1 MYNVFD
7 YLTGNK
13 LIYLIN
19 GALYTNDYVIVEI
32 DEENEQQ
39 WAVSLTSVWEVDK
52 NLSFESEPFIDSF
65 KPSIV
70 KFALQYY
77 KDKGVLDTSIDI
89 HNIYLVTS
97 SHYGNSV

>member
-19 GALYTNDYVIVEI
+19 GALYTNDYVVIEI

-39 WAVSLTSVWEVDK
+39 WIVSLTTGWEDGRH
-52 NLSFESEPFIDSF
+52 LLYESEPFVDSF

-70 KFALQYY
+70 KYALQSY
-77 KDKGVLDTSIDI
+77 KDKGVLETSLTLD
-89 HNIYLVTS
+89 NIYLVTS
-97 SHYGNSV
+97 SHYGNSN